1 MGRMIVERWLQAR
14 GRPLLAIILLAG
26 LFAGCALPP
35 REGRRAAAVPRR
47 GVLVGRRPSGL
58 AYGSAPDLQGNQV
71 TLRLDLYQPTGDTAA
86 RRPAIVW
93 VHGGGFTTGSRTDSY
108 IVDLATSYA
117 KLGYVS
123 ASISYRLLAP
133 NGCGG
138 AATSECVTAA
148 IAAKHDAQAAVRWL
162 RANAANLR
170 VDSSRIAIGG
180 ASAGRHRAARRNP
193 VRGHRHQRKSR
204 LPVERP
210 LGGLALRRPAEQRHD
225 RLGRRAHRVLPR
237 HRRPHGSLRLGN
249 VQLPG
254 AARRARLHD
263 ASLFEGAG
271 HCVPAESRSFILDQ
285 SKYFLYYLMDLGA
298 LPRRAAP
305 RQPAS
310 ASRAR
315 LSTRACSQATAPSC
329 SGFIRTLRRI
339 RAPSASG
346 SSSGWRATSA
356 SRATCSR
363 LR

>member
-1 MGRMIVERWLQAR
+1 M
-14 GRPLLAIILLAG
+14 
-26 LFAGCALPP
+26 
-35 REGRRAAAVPRR
+35 
-47 GVLVGRRPSGL
+47 
-58 AYGSAPDLQGNQV
+58 
-71 TLRLDLYQPTGDTAA
+71 
-86 RRPAIVW
+86 
-93 VHGGGFTTGSRTDSY
+93 
-108 IVDLATSYA
+108 
-117 KLGYVS
+117 
-123 ASISYRLLAP
+123 
-133 NGCGG
+133 
-138 AATSECVTAA
+138 
-148 IAAKHDAQAAVRWL
+148 RWL

-180 ASAGRHRAARRNP
+180 ASAGGVTALLVGTLSEDTGTSGNPGYPSSVRSAVSLCGGLPNNDTIDSGDAPTVFFHGTADRTVPYAWATSNFQALRAAR
-193 VRGHRHQRKSR
+193 VFTT
-204 LPVERP
+204 
-210 LGGLALRRPAEQRHD
+210 
-225 RLGRRAHRVLPR
+225 
-237 HRRPHGSLRLGN
+237 
-249 VQLPG
+249 
-254 AARRARLHD
+254 LH
-263 ASLFEGAG
+263 SFEGAG